1 MTAPLLMDSRVRT
14 PGRGAWPGEEH
25 GGGRSTPGRGA
36 RWGGATGRGCVHS
49 EIMSLGFS
57 KVPLCHFRIGCNSAK
72 EMPTLHVAPEQG
84 HWDQAVGNHVL
95 RYAY

>member
-1 MTAPLLMDSRVRT
+1 MELPAHDRT
-14 PGRGAWPGEEH
+14 SSDGQQSQDTRE
-25 GGGRSTPGRGA
+25 RSSAGRGA
-36 RWGGATGRGCVHS
+36 RWGRATGRGCVHS

-57 KVPLCHFRIGCNSAK
+57 KVPLFHFRIGCNSAK

>member
-1 MTAPLLMDSRVRT
+1 M
-14 PGRGAWPGEEH
+14 
-25 GGGRSTPGRGA
+25 
-36 RWGGATGRGCVHS
+36 HS

-72 EMPTLHVAPEQG
+72 EIPTLHVAPEQG